1 MRIQEIIPEYL
12 KYLQAL
18 ARSPDTLIGVN
29 NMLKR
34 FARFLEA
41 ENVHTVEDL
50 TREVVEEYQQELAF
64 SFTSKGRALSICTQ
78 VKRLC
83 AVKGFS
89 RYLRDNDY
97 LVHDPSAKIK
107 LPKKPR
113 QLPRVI
119 LSQQETKELL
129 AAPNTQ
135 TNDGYR
141 DKVLL
146 ELLYDTAIRRAEI
159 GGIKL
164 ADLDVDAGF
173 IRIVG
178 KGNKER
184 VVPVSARVC
193 QLVKNYLLAVRPEF
207 VKGDD
212 PGFLFL
218 NRKGGCMHLRRI
230 WVLVKQYASK
240 AKLKKNITTHTFRHT
255 CVTHMLRN
263 GAPIRHLQEMLGHES
278 LESTQIYTHVTINDL
293 KEVHAKY
300 HPSEQMQQH

>member
-1 MRIQEIIPEYL
+1 MRIRDTIPEYL

-18 ARSPDTLIGVN
+18 ARSLYTVREVGYV
-29 NMLKR
+29 LKR
-34 FARFLEA
+34 FVKFLET
-41 ENVHTVEDL
+41 ENVQDVEEL
-50 TREVVEEYQQELAF
+50 SREIMEEYQQELAF
-64 SFTSKGRALSICTQ
+64 SLSAKGRHLSIGTQ
-78 VKRLC
+78 VRTLC
-83 AVKGFS
+83 IVRSFS
-89 RYLRDNDY
+89 RFLRDSDY
-97 LVHDPSAKIK
+97 LVHDPGAKIR
-107 LPKKPR
+107 LPR
-113 QLPRVI
+113 QPKRLPRVI

-129 AAPNTQ
+129 AAPDCRTNT
-135 TNDGYR
+135 GYR

-146 ELLYDTAIRRAEI
+146 ELLYDTAIRRFEI
-159 GGIKL
+159 AGIKL
-164 ADLDVDAGF
+164 SDIDLEAGYM
-173 IRIVG
+173 RVLG

-193 QLVKNYLLAVRPEF
+193 QLLKNYLLAVRPEL

-218 NRKGGCMHLRRI
+218 NGTGERMHLHAI
-230 WVLVKQYASK
+230 WLLVKRYAHK

-300 HPSEQMQQH
+300 HPSERMTAH